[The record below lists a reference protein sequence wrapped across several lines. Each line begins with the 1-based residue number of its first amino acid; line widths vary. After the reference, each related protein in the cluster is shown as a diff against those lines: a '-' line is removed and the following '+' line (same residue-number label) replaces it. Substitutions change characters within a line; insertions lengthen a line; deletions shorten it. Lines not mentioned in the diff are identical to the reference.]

1 MQIIDNIEQTLSLI
15 RYEKSHSIYLF

>member
-1 MQIIDNIEQTLSLI
+1 MKIIDNIEQTLSLI